1 MMLQDIITI
10 LEHSSILLTEMLL
23 QAGGP
28 NIWEKKYHPISCIQ
42 IPCAFKGTNAS
53 SGLSILHCMN
63 NVEVMF
69 PQRPQNYLEPVDNI
83 KSNMP
88 QQTLFQTLF
97 YSLLISD
104 FSPFLM
110 ATMFLSFQY
119 YLDIGLWLWSLVL
132 SWRSPQGIARFCVI
146 LENMLQS
153 LEIPMLPC
161 YICN

>member
-119 YLDIGLWLWSLVL
+119 YLDIGL
-132 SWRSPQGIARFCVI
+132 
-146 LENMLQS
+146 
-153 LEIPMLPC
+153 
-161 YICN
+161 